1 VIEMNKKHMELLT
14 KSVQGKILNVE
25 RLEGLDYKREFMGDL
40 LTTHIVGTGVLRDGF
55 KTGTF
60 YRVDF
65 ENEIETLV
73 WIYEV
78 RETNFS
84 DFDKETTFEVN
95 ISAAECFSVI
105 RDFRPT

>member
-1 VIEMNKKHMELLT
+1 
-14 KSVQGKILNVE
+14 
-25 RLEGLDYKREFMGDL
+25 
-40 LTTHIVGTGVLRDGF
+40 LRDGF